1 MLYDLK
7 EKENRIYEFICDYM
21 KEKGFSPTVREIGE
35 AIGLKSTS
43 SVHIYLK
50 RLEERG
56 YIIRKNECP
65 RAIKVV

>member
-1 MLYDLK
+1 MLYDLN

-21 KEKGFSPTVREIGE
+21 KEKG
-35 AIGLKSTS
+35 
-43 SVHIYLK
+43 
-50 RLEERG
+50 RG